1 MKIDG
6 EAGLETTWQQLAA
19 LNTSR
24 AHDGIDV
31 TQSSILLLPR
41 TDGLASTPITF
52 NNLLGE
58 AWLQFGESSEMF
70 YPIPK
75 KIYSNYSMHILHV
88 YRH

>member
-6 EAGLETTWQQLAA
+6 EAGLETTWQQLAV

-31 TQSSILLLPR
+31 TQRSILLLPR

-58 AWLQFGESSEMF
+58 AWLQFGESSE
-70 YPIPK
+70 
-75 KIYSNYSMHILHV
+75 IYSNYSMRILHV